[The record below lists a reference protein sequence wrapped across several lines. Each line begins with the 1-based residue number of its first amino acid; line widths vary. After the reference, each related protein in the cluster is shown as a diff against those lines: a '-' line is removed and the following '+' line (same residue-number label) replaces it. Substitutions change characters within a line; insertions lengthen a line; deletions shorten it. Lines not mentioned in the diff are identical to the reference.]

1 MSLHGL
7 HKQAGEQTRRNSPCL
22 VSSCRF
28 TAHRIP
34 HPCLLLISDLIPSH
48 PPLITWLYTVVT
60 GMFLYVASSVWAVLW
75 LLRIETRGCV
85 DFLQPSSSARGR
97 QLAAHWERCFVKM
110 LHGLACAFVFPSG
123 AEWRQCPPVCHCLDH
138 HRNYPLFLL
147 YVQSVK
153 PPALPHQMGQVKKD
167 MQWKLSSEMID
178 LASWAET

>member
-1 MSLHGL
+1 
-7 HKQAGEQTRRNSPCL
+7 
-22 VSSCRF
+22 
-28 TAHRIP
+28 
-34 HPCLLLISDLIPSH
+34 
-48 PPLITWLYTVVT
+48 
-60 GMFLYVASSVWAVLW
+60 MFLYVASSVWAVLW

-97 QLAAHWERCFVKM
+97 ELAAHWECCFVKM

-167 MQWKLSSEMID
+167 MQWKLSFEMIHHCIGPLLSKYCLQVPKNKIIQD
-178 LASWAET
+178 RGWVEIWSVDFIYR